1 LHSCFIYAKIP
12 LMRLGQ
18 ALNDYRLV
26 ESRTVRDVAKEVG
39 ISPATLSRIENNKP
53 CDSDT
58 LAAIL
63 LWLIGKPK
71 AGSK

>member
-1 LHSCFIYAKIP
+1 
-12 LMRLGQ
+12 MRLGQ